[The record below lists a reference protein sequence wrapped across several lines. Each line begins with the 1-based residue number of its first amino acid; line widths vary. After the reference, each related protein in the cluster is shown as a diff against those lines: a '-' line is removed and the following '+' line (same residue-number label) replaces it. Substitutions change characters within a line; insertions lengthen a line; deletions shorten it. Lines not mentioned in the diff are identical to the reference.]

1 MRPITQFWIRWLLTL
16 GLCMVAGLASAQTVD
31 FPKKPIKIVVTF
43 PPGGSADA
51 IVRMLSPRLNEKLG
65 QPLVVENRPGAG
77 GNIGITAVTKSSPDG
92 HTLGIGAA
100 GALSVNVSLFPQ
112 MPFDVSK
119 DLAPVTL
126 LAMIPFV
133 LVGHPSLEADNLQQ
147 LLAKAKVSQWSIG
160 HGGNGTAMHLS
171 TALLV
176 QMADIPLTEVPYR
189 GSGPAAMD
197 TLSGQVQLSITDLPA
212 ALPHIKAGKLK
223 AFGVT
228 SAKRLSSLPEVP
240 TLSEAGLTGYEST
253 GWFGLVA
260 PAGTPQAVLQRLNAE
275 FTAALNDEATK
286 IQMRL
291 SGMEPTPTTPE
302 AFESYIKSET
312 KKWAKVIQQANIKPN

>member
-1 MRPITQFWIRWLLTL
+1 MRLTSHFWIGL
-16 GLCMVAGLASAQTVD
+16 GLNLILCHGIGSASAQTVD

-51 IVRMLSPRLNEKLG
+51 IVRMLSPQLTEKLG
-65 QPLVVENRPGAG
+65 QALVVENRPGAG
-77 GNIGITAVTKSSPDG
+77 GNIGMTAVAKALPDG

-100 GALSVNVSLFPQ
+100 GALSVNASLMPQ
-112 MPFDVSK
+112 MPFDAGK

-133 LVGHPSLEADNLQQ
+133 LVGHPSLDAENLQQ
-147 LLAKAKVSQWSIG
+147 LLVKAKSNKWSIG

-171 TALLV
+171 SALLV

-197 TLSGQVQLSITDLPA
+197 TLSGQIQLSITDLPA

-228 SAKRLSSLPEVP
+228 SAKRLSSLPDVP
-240 TLSEAGLTGYEST
+240 TLSEAGLMGYEST

-275 FTAALNDEATK
+275 FTAALNDEAIK
-286 IQMRL
+286 SQMRL
-291 SGMEPTPTTPE
+291 SGMEPTPSTPE
-302 AFESYIKSET
+302 AFESYIKNET
-312 KKWAKVIQQANIKPN
+312 QKWAKVIKQANIKPN

>member
-16 GLCMVAGLASAQTVD
+16 GLCMDAGLASAQTVD

-197 TLSGQVQLSITDLPA
+197 TLSGQVQLS
-212 ALPHIKAGKLK
+212 
-223 AFGVT
+223 
-228 SAKRLSSLPEVP
+228 
-240 TLSEAGLTGYEST
+240 
-253 GWFGLVA
+253 
-260 PAGTPQAVLQRLNAE
+260 
-275 FTAALNDEATK
+275 K
-286 IQMRL
+286 IGR
-291 SGMEPTPTTPE
+291 
-302 AFESYIKSET
+302 AH
-312 KKWAKVIQQANIKPN
+312 V

>member
-1 MRPITQFWIRWLLTL
+1 
-16 GLCMVAGLASAQTVD
+16 LASAQTVD

-240 TLSEAGLTGYEST
+240 TLSEAGLAGYEST